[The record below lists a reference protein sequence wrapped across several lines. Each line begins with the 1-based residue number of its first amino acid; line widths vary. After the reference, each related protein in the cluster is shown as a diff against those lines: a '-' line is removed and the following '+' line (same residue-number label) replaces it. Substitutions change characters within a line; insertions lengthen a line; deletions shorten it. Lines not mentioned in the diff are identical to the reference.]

1 MTRRHEASEL
11 TNEQIERYSRHLLL
25 PEIGIEGQKKLKAAR
40 VLIVGA
46 GGLGS
51 PASLY
56 LAGAGVGHLGLVDA
70 DIVNLSN
77 LQRQILHGTAAL
89 GHPKVESA
97 RKRLLDFN
105 PDICV
110 DIHSEVFTADSAER
124 IVNGYDLIIDGT
136 DNFPTRY
143 LINDVSLRL
152 GIPFIYGA
160 IFRMEGQAS
169 VFCTEGG
176 PCYRCVFPT
185 PPAPESVMTCSEA
198 GVLGVV
204 PGLIGTIQAT
214 EAIKWILGLG
224 TSLAGRLLTYDAAGM
239 YFDSISI
246 GKNPECA
253 VCNRDNQATIP
264 LIDYEGFC
272 SSPGSD
278 YAGTSL
284 PEDAKITA
292 LELSARLDAG
302 DPVVLVDVRRQP
314 EWEIVHLEGSLL
326 LPLDKL
332 AQQLDRLNPLDE
344 IIVICRSGRR
354 SARAVALLRKH
365 GFQQAR
371 NLAGGLIA
379 WAQEVDPS
387 IPQY

>member
-1 MTRRHEASEL
+1 MTHCREASEL

-25 PEIGIEGQKKLKAAR
+25 PEIGLAGQKKLKAAR
-40 VLIVGA
+40 ILIVGT

-51 PASLY
+51 PAALY
-56 LAGAGVGHLGLVDA
+56 LAGAGAGHLGLVDA
-70 DIVNLSN
+70 DVVSLSN

-97 RKRLLDFN
+97 KSRLFDFN
-105 PDICV
+105 SDTHAEIYNEPFT
-110 DIHSEVFTADSAER
+110 SESAER
-124 IVNGYDLIIDGT
+124 IARGYDLIIDGT

-143 LINDVSLRL
+143 LINDVTLRL

-169 VFCTEGG
+169 VFCTDGG

-204 PGLIGTIQAT
+204 PGVIGTIQAT

-224 TSLAGRLLTYDAAGM
+224 TSLAGRLLIYDAGEM
-239 YFDSISI
+239 QFDAISI
-246 GKNPECA
+246 GKNPDCT
-253 VCNRDNQATIP
+253 VCSRDPVTIS

-272 SSPGSD
+272 GLPGSD
-278 YAGTSL
+278 HELVAL
-284 PEDAKITA
+284 PEDAEITA
-292 LELSARLDAG
+292 FELKAKLDAG
-302 DPVVLVDVRRQP
+302 ESVTLVDVRRP
-314 EWEIVHLEGSLL
+314 LEWQIVHLDGSLL
-326 LPLDKL
+326 I
-332 AQQLDRLNPLDE
+332 PLDE
-344 IIVICRSGRR
+344 LGRRLGELNSADELVVVCRAGIR
-354 SARAVALLRKH
+354 SARAVALLRER
-365 GFQQAR
+365 GFGHAR
-371 NLAGGLIA
+371 NLIGGLMS
-379 WAQEVDPS
+379 WAREVDPS